1 MATIN
6 TGAGYG
12 GMGFGRV
19 SGRGSA
25 KQGAGAY
32 ARVGVESAALSASPH
47 GLIVMLF
54 DGLLMQIRKA
64 RLHMENGNMAEKGM
78 AVSRALDI
86 LHQGLLAAL
95 DREQGGQ
102 LADNLGS
109 LYEYCGRLLLQASV
123 SNDQAKLDEAH
134 NLLEEIAGAWR
145 EIAIPVGEE
154 PVTG

>member
-1 MATIN
+1 MATMN
-6 TGAGYG
+6 TGNGYG
-12 GMGFGRV
+12 GMGFG
-19 SGRGSA
+19 SGSGMGSA

-32 ARVGVESAALSASPH
+32 AKVGVESAALSASPH

-54 DGLLMQIRKA
+54 DGLLMQIRTA
-64 RLHMENGNMAEKGM
+64 RLHMEKGNTPAKGM

-102 LADNLGS
+102 LAENLGS
-109 LYEYCGRLLLQASV
+109 LYEYCGGLLLQASV
-123 SNDQAKLDEAH
+123 SNDPTKLNEAH

-145 EIAIPVGEE
+145 EIAVPIGEE